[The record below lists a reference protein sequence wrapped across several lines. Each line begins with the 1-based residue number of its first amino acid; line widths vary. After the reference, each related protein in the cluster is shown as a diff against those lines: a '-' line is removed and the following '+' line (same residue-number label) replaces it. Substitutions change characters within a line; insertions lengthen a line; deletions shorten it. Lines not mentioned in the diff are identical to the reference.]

1 MANNKTGFNYYNID
15 TDRYLDIRIKRLK
28 KNFGCS
34 GIAIYDYIL
43 CEVYRVKG
51 CFLQWDE
58 STAFDVAD
66 YFGIKESLVSEVVN
80 YCGVVGLFNQELLT
94 NGSVITSLSIQRRA
108 REMSKR
114 AKRND
119 FKIPKKIKL
128 VEESEIIPEESEII
142 PEESE
147 ETQQVCRKERKKE
160 SKENSLYAREEI
172 SVNDFTLSHDELL
185 SEFLQSQLWQETL
198 VMSDAKFKSVEN
210 VKRLMKEFCTIL
222 KKADQFPIGL
232 KEAKNRFAGWSDKQK
247 TTVNGNRLSEEF

>member
-1 MANNKTGFNYYNID
+1 MANNKVGFNYYNID

-66 YFGIKESLVSEVVN
+66 YFGIKESLVNEVVN
-80 YCGVVGLFNQELLT
+80 YCGVVGLFNKELLSDG
-94 NGSVITSLSIQRRA
+94 NIITSLSIQRRA
-108 REMSKR
+108 IEMSKR

-128 VEESEIIPEESEII
+128 TEESDIITEESDIIPEEST
-142 PEESE
+142 
-147 ETQQVCRKERKKE
+147 ETQEGCRKERKKE
-160 SKENSLYAREEI
+160 KKETLSTREEI
-172 SVNDFTLSHDELL
+172 LINDYNLSHDELL
-185 SEFLQSQLWQETL
+185 SEFLQSELWQQTL
-198 VMSDAKFKSVEN
+198 VMTDEKFKSVEN
-210 VKRLMKEFCTIL
+210 VKRLMKEFCTVL

-247 TTVNGNRLSEEF
+247 TTENGNRLSEEF